1 MLHPNIHKSKNETK
15 KKYKKWEHLPFTT
28 TTPKNALFCRVPGS
42 VPKHTHKKTTQSCRR
57 VEQIWRIKSNQTR
70 WPVRT
75 RDLPVDRWAYVP
87 HIQTN
92 KKLIWFQPTT
102 MSSQIETTTSS
113 DFDDDIDFDPDD
125 LTILLHFFR
134 VLWDQLPISPPKG
147 PCRRPLQSAT
157 VYPSLSSSSTS
168 SYQRI
173 LLPIFLLL
181 LLLQQQLKKLQQ
193 STTTTEQ
200 LITSNPSFVYHT
212 FYYAVFH

>member
-1 MLHPNIHKSKNETK
+1 MVTPSIHDHDPEKMR
-15 KKYKKWEHLPFTT
+15 YFVAYPVL
-28 TTPKNALFCRVPGS
+28 C
-42 VPKHTHKKTTQSCRR
+42 PKHTHKKTTQSCRR

-75 RDLPVDRWAYVP
+75 RNLPVDRWAYVP

-92 KKLIWFQPTT
+92 KKLIRFQPTA

-147 PCRRPLQSAT
+147 PCRRPLLSAT

-181 LLLQQQLKKLQQ
+181 LLLLLQQQQKLQQ